1 MYEQP
6 VTQPHKK
13 MTNRTLWG
21 LILLIAPS
29 TLGILTLL
37 MSFVVNYYIDLDDD
51 TANSIVQIVFMLLNI
66 IVSITWLPGVVV
78 GIILLA
84 TKPTSSQPVSVPQNT
99 EQGVVQPIQA
109 TPQQVAYSP
118 EQLAELSSRK
128 NKYLIWGLVSLIVPT
143 VSGIIAVILLFVNI
157 SVSFGGSAND
167 IETTLLTTFTI
178 ITGAIAYIGF
188 IPGIVVG
195 ILLLVKRSSLQ
206 PK

>member
-1 MYEQP
+1 MHEQP
-6 VTQPHKK
+6 VAQPHKK
-13 MTNRTLWG
+13 MTKRIIWG
-21 LILLIAPS
+21 LVLLIAPS
-29 TLGILTLL
+29 ALGILTLL

-51 TANSIVQIVFMLLNI
+51 TADSIVQIVFMLLNI

-84 TKPTSSQPVSVPQNT
+84 TKPNPNQPAVVSQNAEQGALQPVQT
-99 EQGVVQPIQA
+99 
-109 TPQQVAYSP
+109 TPQEVVYSP
-118 EQLAELSSRK
+118 EQLTELSARK
-128 NKYLIWGLVSLIVPT
+128 NKYLIWGLVSLIAPT

-167 IETTLLTTFTI
+167 METTLLTTFTI

-195 ILLLVKRSSLQ
+195 ILLLVKRSSIKL
-206 PK
+206 

>member
-1 MYEQP
+1 MHEQP

-13 MTNRTLWG
+13 MTQRTMWG

-29 TLGILTLL
+29 ALGILALI
-37 MSFVVNYYIDLDDD
+37 MSFVTNYYIDSSDN
-51 TANSIVQIVFMLLNI
+51 TTESIMRIVFMIINI

-84 TKPTSSQPVSVPQNT
+84 TKPNTAHPVTANQDASQ
-99 EQGVVQPIQA
+99 
-109 TPQQVAYSP
+109 TPQSQTVQVTYSP
-118 EQLAELSSRK
+118 QQLTELAARK
-128 NKYLIWGLVSLIVPT
+128 TKYLIWGLAALIVPT
-143 VSGIIAVILLFVNI
+143 LSGITAVILLLLNI
-157 SVSFGGSAND
+157 SANFGGSSND
-167 IETTLLTTFTI
+167 IETTLLTTFSV

-195 ILLLVKRSSLQ
+195 ILLLVKRTSLQ